1 MSLCPIWQVNWKPY
15 FSLYRN
21 GEAIHMTDTFEKTY
35 RDWSIDAGTHKYEGI
50 TVNEVEQN
58 LYAIQDQEQD
68 FVILFPLNA
77 ISIDKKQYNF
87 VQVCCDE
94 DTDLLHIEFSVT
106 NDGDQGA
113 ILYGKNEQGHQEVLQ
128 IIEDFIA
135 HHKVPPLDSWE
146 IVLDL
151 RPKTDIYVKDTE
163 ND

>member
-50 TVNEVEQN
+50 TLNEVEQN

-68 FVILFPLNA
+68 FVIVSPSNA

>member
-50 TVNEVEQN
+50 TLNEVEQN

-94 DTDLLHIEFSVT
+94 DTD
-106 NDGDQGA
+106 
-113 ILYGKNEQGHQEVLQ
+113 
-128 IIEDFIA
+128 
-135 HHKVPPLDSWE
+135 
-146 IVLDL
+146 
-151 RPKTDIYVKDTE
+151 
-163 ND
+163 

>member
-50 TVNEVEQN
+50 TLNEVEQN

-135 HHKVPPLDSWE
+135 HHKVPPL